1 MTDLNQGLNQAKDAL
16 NLEDKDMKKLPQM
29 LNVLTIL
36 TYIGCGLGLLGIL
49 LGFLGVGFLS
59 SLGSASKSAEG
70 AAIVSTATK
79 YATLSLV
86 LSLVGIALCFFGAM
100 KMRNLQKVGF
110 YIYVAGQLVPIIFTF
125 ATVGVGFGVVGVII
139 PIAFIVLYATQL
151 KFLR

>member
-1 MTDLNQGLNQAKDAL
+1 MTDLNQSLDQTKDAL

-49 LGFLGVGFLS
+49 LGFLGVGLLS
-59 SLGSASKSAEG
+59 SLGSSSAQGAEIAST
-70 AAIVSTATK
+70 VSK
-79 YATLSLV
+79 YATISLV

-110 YIYVAGQLVPIIFTF
+110 YLYVAGQLVPIIFTF
-125 ATVGVGFGVVGVII
+125 ATAGVTFGVMGVII
-139 PIAFIVLYATQL
+139 PLVFIILYATQL
-151 KFLR
+151 KFLK